1 MSPFDR
7 LHPALQY
14 HIVNSLGWTTLRPT
28 QLAAIDPVLDGR
40 HALLLAPTAGGKTE
54 AAVFPVLS
62 RMMSERWDGL
72 SVLYVCPLRALLN
85 NLEPRLK
92 HYAGLLGRTVGLWH
106 GDIGAGE
113 RRRMLR
119 QPPDIMLTTPE
130 SLEAILISRKVDHRV
145 LFAGLRTMVVDELH
159 AFAGDDRG
167 WHLLAV
173 AERIARVAGCPVQR
187 IGLSATVGNPDAL
200 LGWLTRGEGGAVVG
214 QPAPPAGGDVML
226 DHVGSLENAAT
237 VLSRLHR
244 GEKRLV
250 FCDSRSKVERLGALL
265 RSAGM
270 RVFVSHSSLGIDE
283 RRRSEE
289 AFATGEDCIIVA
301 TSTLE
306 LGIDVGDLDRVIQI
320 DAPSSVS
327 SFLQRMGRTGRR
339 SGSTRNCLLLAT
351 SESAF
356 HQATGIVRLWGD
368 GWVEPVE
375 PPADPLHLFAQQIMA
390 LILQERGLE
399 SGGWRDWLGRVFDG
413 VNVRRADTVV
423 GHMLDTGILADNGGV
438 LGMGP
443 VGEREIG
450 HRNFLDLM
458 AAFTTPLLLSVR
470 FGAAEIG
477 QVDPTGLQRGEGDT
491 ATLLLAGRSWR
502 VVGVDWVRR
511 LVSVE
516 PSSDGGR
523 SRWMGGAR
531 SLGFALC
538 RAMERVAVGDDV
550 PAKLSKRGT
559 ACLESLREGYTFCD
573 GVSLPL
579 VASGNGR
586 MRWWTF
592 AGGRV
597 NAMLS
602 QALGAAGVTTR
613 GHDDLSVQSD
623 AKDAP
628 VIRHA
633 LDTINPINFEAAVD
647 ADLLHDLKFAQCLPD
662 HLARAVLSQR
672 LSDHAGVANT
682 LARPLRFVTDTM
694 MHGGGGK

>member
-1 MSPFDR
+1 MNPFDR
-7 LHPALQY
+7 LHPALQH
-14 HIVNSLGWTTLRPT
+14 HIVNSLGWTSLRPT
-28 QLAAIDPVLDGR
+28 QLAAIDPILNGR

-54 AAVFPVLS
+54 AASFPVLS
-62 RMMSERWDGL
+62 RMLSERWDGL

-85 NLEPRLK
+85 NLEPRLR
-92 HYAGLLGRTVGLWH
+92 HYAGLVGRRVGLWH
-106 GDIGAGE
+106 GDVAAGE

-119 QPPDIMLTTPE
+119 YPPDLLLTTPE
-130 SLEAILISRKVDHRV
+130 SLEAILISRRVDHRV
-145 LFAGLRTMVVDELH
+145 LFAGLRALVVDELH

-173 AERIARVAGCPVQR
+173 AERLSRIAGRPVQR
-187 IGLSATVGNPDAL
+187 IGLSATVGNPDDL
-200 LGWLTRGEGGAVVG
+200 LAWLSCGEGGDVVG
-214 QPAPPAGGDVML
+214 QPGPPAGGDVML

-237 VLSRLHR
+237 VLSRVHR

-265 RSAGM
+265 RTAG
-270 RVFVSHSSLGIDE
+270 VQTFVSHSSLGIDE

-289 AFATGEDCIIVA
+289 AFASGEDCVIVA

-339 SGSTRNCLLLAT
+339 SGSTRNCLFLAT

-356 HQATGIVRLWGD
+356 LQAAGVIRLWGD

-375 PPADPLHLFAQQIMA
+375 PPPDPLHLLAQQVMA
-390 LILQERGLE
+390 LILQERGLAR
-399 SGGWRDWLGRVFDG
+399 GDWRDWLSRVFSG
-413 VNVRRADTVV
+413 VDDQRASSVV
-423 GHMLDTGILADNGGV
+423 TYMLDTGIIADDGGI

-443 VGEREIG
+443 RGEREIG
-450 HRNFLDLM
+450 RRNFMDLM

-470 FGAAEIG
+470 FGASEIG
-477 QVDPTGLQRGEGDT
+477 QIDPTSLQRGEGEA
-491 ATLLLAGRSWR
+491 ATLLLSGRSWR
-502 VVGVDWVRR
+502 VVSVDWARR

-516 PSSDGGR
+516 PSGEAGR

-531 SLGFALC
+531 SLDFALC
-538 RAMERVAVGDDV
+538 RAMERVAVGDAI
-550 PAKLSKRGT
+550 PAKLSKRGDT
-559 ACLESLREGYTFCD
+559 CLESLREGYAFCD

-579 VASGNGR
+579 VTGSNGR

-592 AGGRV
+592 AGGRA

-602 QALGAAGVTTR
+602 QALSAAGMVTR
-613 GHDDLSVQSD
+613 GHDDLSFQTDTVNAPIVRD
-623 AKDAP
+623 A
-628 VIRHA
+628 
-633 LDTINPINFEAAVD
+633 LSTIDVVRSEATVET
-647 ADLLHDLKFAQCLPD
+647 DLLRDLKFAQCLPAN
-662 HLARAVLSQR
+662 LALEVLSRR
-672 LSDHAGVANT
+672 LSDRAGVAAT
-682 LARPLRFVTDTM
+682 VARPLRFVSDATAPTVSIR
-694 MHGGGGK
+694 

>member
-7 LHPALQY
+7 LHPALQH
-14 HIVNSLGWTTLRPT
+14 HIVNSLGWATLRPT
-28 QLAAIDPVLDGR
+28 QLNAIDPILDGR

-54 AAVFPVLS
+54 AAAFPVLS
-62 RMMSERWDGL
+62 RMLSGRWDGL

-85 NLEPRLK
+85 NLEPRLR
-92 HYAGLLGRTVGLWH
+92 HYAGLVGRTVGLWH
-106 GDIGAGE
+106 GDVAAGE

-119 QPPDIMLTTPE
+119 QPPDLLLTTPE
-130 SLEAILISRKVDHRV
+130 SLEAILISRRVDHRV
-145 LFAGLRTMVVDELH
+145 LFAGLRALVVDELH

-173 AERIARVAGCPVQR
+173 AERLARVAGRPVQR

-200 LGWLTRGEGGAVVG
+200 LGWLSRGEGGAVVG

-237 VLSRLHR
+237 VLSRVHR

-250 FCDSRSKVERLGALL
+250 FCDSRSKVEGLGALL
-265 RSAGM
+265 RTAGV
-270 RVFVSHSSLGIDE
+270 RTFVSHSSLGIDE

-289 AFATGEDCIIVA
+289 AFATGEDCVIVA

-339 SGSTRNCLLLAT
+339 AGSTRNCLFLAT

-356 HQATGIVRLWGD
+356 LQAAGIVRLWGD

-375 PPADPLHLFAQQIMA
+375 PPPDPLHLFAQQVMA

-399 SGGWRDWLGRVFDG
+399 RGGWRDWLGRVFDG
-413 VNVRRADTVV
+413 VDARRADAVLAY
-423 GHMLDTGILADNGGV
+423 MLDTGILADDGGI

-443 VGEREIG
+443 KGEREIG
-450 HRNFLDLM
+450 RRNFMDLM

-470 FGAAEIG
+470 FGVAEIG
-477 QVDPTGLQRGEGDT
+477 QVDPTSLQRGEGEA

-502 VVGVDWVRR
+502 VVAVDWARR
-511 LVSVE
+511 LVTVE
-516 PSSDGGR
+516 PSGEAGR

-531 SLGFALC
+531 SLDVALC
-538 RAMERVAVGDDV
+538 RAMERVAVGDV
-550 PAKLSKRGT
+550 IPARLSKRGE
-559 ACLESLREGYTFCD
+559 ACLASLREGYAFCD
-573 GVSLPL
+573 GTSLPL
-579 VASGNGR
+579 VSGGNGR
-586 MRWWTF
+586 TRWWTF
-592 AGGRV
+592 AGGRA
-597 NAMLS
+597 NAMLA
-602 QALGAAGVTTR
+602 QALAAAGLTTR
-613 GHDDLSVQSD
+613 GHDDLSIQTD
-623 AKDAP
+623 TADAP
-628 VIRHA
+628 AVRDA
-633 LDTINPINFEAAVD
+633 LATIDPARLEAAAD
-647 ADLLHDLKFAQCLPD
+647 ADLLGELKFAQCLPD
-662 HLARAVLSQR
+662 DMALAVLSQR
-672 LSDHAGVANT
+672 LSDRAGIADT
-682 LARPLRFVTDTM
+682 LKRPLRFVTNATEEGTDR
-694 MHGGGGK
+694 H